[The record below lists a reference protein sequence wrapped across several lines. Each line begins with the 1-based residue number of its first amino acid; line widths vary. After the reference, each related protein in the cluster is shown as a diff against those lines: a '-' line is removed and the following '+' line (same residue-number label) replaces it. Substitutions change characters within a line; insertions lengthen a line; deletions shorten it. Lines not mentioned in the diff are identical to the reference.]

1 MSKKKA
7 NAPVLVESTALA
19 NPEVKS
25 VINLNMNQ
33 NDVVD
38 IAIQERLS
46 ILEEQIK
53 VSEIKLKEK
62 AAENNA
68 LIKSLIDGYTKKV
81 LGKDKGYNSFYR
93 IIKSEGLELSNN
105 GGEGSIMGY
114 NNVAGKEYKNY
125 NFDDKYNNPK
135 SPLTHAKKYMTLTK
149 VNIIVPTS
157 LSVGLN
163 ARGFGFSISWNS
175 NSIPVTD
182 AFKKK
187 YQEKVLEAANELAD
201 LQSENYDLKLE
212 HLEYEHGEKKIKA
225 LVLKKSLSK
234 SKEGQA
240 ILAMLQDATQI
251 KLLS

>member
-1 MSKKKA
+1 MSKKNQNVA
-7 NAPVLVESTALA
+7 LVQSQALA

-46 ILEEQIK
+46 VLEEQIK
-53 VSEIKLKEK
+53 VSDAKLKEK

-81 LGKDKGYNSFYR
+81 LDKNKGYNSFYR

-114 NNVAGKEYKNY
+114 DNVVGKEYKNY
-125 NFDDKYNNPK
+125 NFDDRYNETKKPV
-135 SPLTHAKKYMTLTK
+135 THAKKYMTLTK
-149 VNIIVPTS
+149 VNIMVPTS

-163 ARGFGFSISWNS
+163 AHGFGFSISWNS
-175 NSIPVTD
+175 NSISVTD

-201 LQSENYDLKLE
+201 LQTAHYDLRLE
-212 HLEYEHGEKKIKA
+212 ALEYEHGEKKIKA